1 MMDYNNFYYFHTIIE
16 DIYDISLLRLHEPVL
31 YDVLDI

>member
-1 MMDYNNFYYFHTIIE
+1 MDCNNFYNFHTIIE
-16 DIYDISLLRLHEPVL
+16 VIYDISLRLHEPVL